1 MHTDPNTI
9 GEAGTRFFGK
19 ISATVSHE
27 IKNGL
32 AVINENAGL
41 LKDLILMAQKGRPLD
56 PGRLDSIA
64 DKVLERVARADD
76 VVRDLNRFAHKVD
89 DPVAGVDLSE
99 NLALMAALTR
109 RLAANRGKN
118 INISPPT
125 SPVQITTNPFALLNL
140 LWCCME
146 TAMDAAP
153 KTPELS
159 VSFRKIPDGAQVR
172 FAEIEDMDMV
182 SHKFGDGVEALLTAY
197 LGAGVTVAA
206 DGRILVLTLPEKRFS
221 EDAAG

>member
-1 MHTDPNTI
+1 MHTDPDTI

-41 LKDLILMAQKGRPLD
+41 MKDLILMAEKGRPLD
-56 PGRLDSIA
+56 PGRLNSIA
-64 DKVLERVARADD
+64 DKVLERVAMADD
-76 VVRDLNRFAHKVD
+76 VVKNLNRFAHKVD
-89 DPVAGVDLSE
+89 DPVAAVDLLE
-99 NLALMAALTR
+99 NLSLMAALTQ
-109 RLAANRGKN
+109 RLAANRGKRVN
-118 INISPPT
+118 VKPSP

-140 LWCCME
+140 CWCCME

-153 KTPELS
+153 KRPELT
-159 VSFRKIPDGAQVR
+159 VTVRKTADGAQVW

-182 SHKFGDGVEALLTAY
+182 SRKFSGGMAAVLTAY
-197 LGAGVTVAA
+197 LGAGVSMAA
-206 DGRILVLTLPEKRFS
+206 DGKTMALTLPEKRF
-221 EDAAG
+221 AAGAAG